1 MKFIH
6 IADTHLD
13 MKFESVGPF
22 GDSRRV
28 EQLKAIRDIVDYIKT
43 NNVSY
48 LFIAGDFYEHDY
60 IRESTINT
68 VIKYFEEIP
77 KTKIY
82 ITPGNHDPYLKNSV
96 YANYNFPKNVHIFTK
111 FEVIEEDDVNIYGY
125 GFTNFT
131 SEPFNISGI
140 QMKNNGKKNI
150 LIIHG
155 DIYGSREDLTYN
167 SMNLRIIEEKR
178 FDYVALGHVHKSNFN
193 KNSKIIYPG
202 PILSYKFGGNK
213 ENGMVVGEFLG
224 DSLILDYIQ
233 LDRRIHEEI
242 ELDISEILS
251 QEELINK
258 INSMEINPMNFIKLI
273 LVGAKNFEITL
284 IKIKEL
290 IEKENII
297 KVYDQSYISED
308 LSKVSEEFNLK
319 GIFVKRHLEKLSEL
333 DNSVSDIRL
342 RLQKET
348 DPDVIKEKEKLIKD
362 ISKKQALIYKAIEV
376 VVEEMKKI

>member
-13 MKFESVGPF
+13 MKFENVGPF

-28 EQLKAIRDIVDYIKT
+28 EQLKAIRDIVDYIKI
-43 NNVSY
+43 NKVSY

>member
-28 EQLKAIRDIVDYIKT
+28 EQLKAIRDIVDYIKI
-43 NNVSY
+43 NKVSY

-224 DSLILDYIQ
+224 DSLVLDYIQ